1 MRITLSLLRIA
12 GSLTSLPSV
21 PIIRD
26 GFTASGQHPED
37 TNMRTIS
44 AFKSKFGWVWLA
56 ATFMLLAGCASSPS
70 IRTDYDHTIDFS
82 RYRTYAF
89 FNPLGIE
96 NPNYSSIYGSIFRD
110 AISRE
115 MESRGYTMSDNP
127 DLLINV
133 SGRLQ
138 QKTKVTATADPY
150 MAGGYYG
157 YRRGAYGAW
166 GGYGYGTTT
175 QVSNYSEGTVNVDI
189 VDRAEKRMVWE
200 GVAVGRVR
208 ENRTSEQTR
217 DAIYSVIREMFSAY
231 PFRAGQ

>member
-1 MRITLSLLRIA
+1 MFTKISRLVLFSAASLLIA
-12 GSLTSLPSV
+12 
-21 PIIRD
+21 
-26 GFTASGQHPED
+26 A
-37 TNMRTIS
+37 
-44 AFKSKFGWVWLA
+44 
-56 ATFMLLAGCASSPS
+56 CASKPT
-70 IRTDYDHTIDFS
+70 IETDYDHTVDFS
-82 RYRTYAF
+82 QYKTYAF
-89 FNPLGIE
+89 FNPMGIE

-115 MESRGYTMSDNP
+115 MESRGYRQSDNP

-138 QKTKVTATADPY
+138 DKTKVTTTSDPY

-175 QVSNYSEGTVNVDI
+175 HVSNYTEGTVNVDI
-189 VDRAEKRMVWE
+189 VDRAQKRMVWE
-200 GVAVGRVR
+200 GVAVGRVN
-208 ENRTSEQTR
+208 EKRTSDETR
-217 DAIYSVIREMFSAY
+217 ANIYAGIKEMFAGY